1 MKIILSAIRD
11 ELADAWRRFCGDI
24 GCVTI
29 HNGSILQLSCDAIVS
44 PANSFGFMNGG
55 IDQSY
60 AEFFGWQIQERLQS
74 LIKEAHYGEL
84 LVGQADIIQTEHHK
98 IPFLIAAP
106 TMRVPM
112 SIEGTI
118 NPYLA
123 ARAALL
129 LIKYGSFSTGPLKGV
144 SISDHIRSV
153 AFPGLG
159 TGVGRVNSDICAF
172 QVKTA
177 IEEVILGS
185 CSFPETSDDAQRKH
199 EQLRKP
205 ILHLKHKSKAATE

>member
-1 MKIILSAIRD
+1 MKIILSAVRD

-24 GCVTI
+24 DCVAI
-29 HNGSILQLSCDAIVS
+29 HRGSILQLSCDAIVS

-55 IDQSY
+55 IDRSY
-60 AEFFGWQIQERLQS
+60 AEFFGWQVQDRLQG

-84 LVGQADIIQTEHHK
+84 LVGQANIIQTGHPK

-112 SIEGTI
+112 PIEDTV

-123 ARAALL
+123 ARGALL
-129 LIKYGSFSTGPLKGV
+129 LIKYGSFSIGPLKGMP
-144 SISDHIRSV
+144 ISDHVRSI

-159 TGVGRVNSDICAF
+159 TGVGRVNSDTCAF

-185 CSFPETSDDAQRKH
+185 CSFPETSEDAQDKH
-199 EQLRKP
+199 EQLRKQ
-205 ILHLKHKSKAATE
+205 ILHLKYKSNAAAK